1 MMNKKVLLIGA
12 DMRNPQL
19 HNYLNIKKSGN
30 GLQNYLHDMTVD
42 WHSIVKKDMNGIE
55 HLDVIM
61 SGVIP
66 PNPAELLSNGRLE
79 TLINEAKN
87 EYDFIIVDTPPTL
100 LVTDTLVI
108 SHLVDTTL
116 YVVRADFTP
125 KNILEFSV
133 DLSNRGKLKNMA
145 YVINNVGSNYKGYGN
160 SYNYRYSY
168 AYGYGYGY
176 DSDGVT
182 KKSIWKRFLSVFK
195 R

>member
-1 MMNKKVLLIGA
+1 MLYFRERFHLI
-12 DMRNPQL
+12 
-19 HNYLNIKKSGN
+19 
-30 GLQNYLHDMTVD
+30 LQSY
-42 WHSIVKKDMNGIE
+42 
-55 HLDVIM
+55 
-61 SGVIP
+61 
-66 PNPAELLSNGRLE
+66 SNGRLE
-79 TLINEAKN
+79 TLIKEAKE
-87 EYDFIIVDTPPTL
+87 EYDFIIIDTPPTL

-145 YVINNVGSNYKGYGN
+145 YVINNVGSNYKGY
-160 SYNYRYSY
+160 SYNYKYSY

-176 DSDGVT
+176 DDEERND
-182 KKSIWKRFLSVFK
+182 KPILKRFFSFFK